1 MAKQSESVFETKT
14 PKERQ
19 DWMKD
24 NSDKVVM
31 LSGVNFHMLFQV
43 YKATC
48 TKDAKYKE
56 IVKRYTKKRFVCVG
70 GNEMVCCF
78 KN

>member
-1 MAKQSESVFETKT
+1 MGKQSESVFETKT

-43 YKATC
+43 YKNTC
-48 TKDAKYKE
+48 KSDPKYKE
-56 IVKRYTKKRFVCVG
+56 YVKRYTKKS
-70 GNEMVCCF
+70 
-78 KN
+78 K

>member
-48 TKDAKYKE
+48 SKDAKYKD
-56 IVKRYTKKRFVCVG
+56 ICKRYTKKS
-70 GNEMVCCF
+70 
-78 KN
+78 K

>member
-48 TKDAKYKE
+48 TKDAK
-56 IVKRYTKKRFVCVG
+56 
-70 GNEMVCCF
+70 
-78 KN
+78 